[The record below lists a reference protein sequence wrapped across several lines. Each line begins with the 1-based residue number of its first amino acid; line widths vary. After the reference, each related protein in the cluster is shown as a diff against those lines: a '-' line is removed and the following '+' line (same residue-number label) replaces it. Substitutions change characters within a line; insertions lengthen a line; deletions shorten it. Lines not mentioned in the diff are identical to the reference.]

1 MTKIFR
7 RLFGRTTLLIL
18 TGSVLGIVFLLA
30 AHEGSRLSSTDTFC
44 ESCHVHPHSTISWK
58 LSTHYKNKT
67 GMVIHCVDC
76 HLPPEGVAFY
86 TEKAL
91 TGSRDIYGKLFTD
104 VSKIDWEA
112 KSVLEY
118 AKTYTYDDSC
128 IRCHQDLYSLN
139 LSTKGIQAHE
149 NYVRNREKG
158 IRCVNCHLH
167 VGHYSEKK
175 EEEQPLEE
183 EQLLTSVE
191 PGATVGTRVRR
202 LLPPLKSSG
211 AVPGEKLENYVETI
225 SGSPVKFEMV
235 ALPGGEFDMGS
246 PAVEP
251 YRRANESP
259 VHKVKLSP
267 FWIGRTEVSWAEF
280 EEFYS
285 ATVTRAKNE
294 RGIVQEN
301 LDMVD
306 AITGPTPPYGSPDQ
320 GWGKGDRPAITMS
333 HHAARVYCE
342 WLSRV
347 TGKRYR
353 LPSEAEWEYA
363 CRAGTKTAYF
373 FPGDPQDFTKYYWWN
388 RWFGLDTEPL
398 VQFAR
403 YSENSSRRTYPPAS
417 VKPNPWGLL
426 NMIGNVKE
434 FCLDWYDPAAYS
446 QYSQDIAL
454 DPMGPENGEE
464 HVVRG
469 GSYRSDAIELRS
481 AARDYTRTDDWLTTD
496 PQSPKSIWWY
506 SDSTDVG
513 FRVVREFE
521 GEGPRMRT
529 GSQ

>member
-1 MTKIFR
+1 MPRILRK
-7 RLFGRTTLLIL
+7 LFGRATLLIL
-18 TGSVLGIVFLLA
+18 TGSVLGIVLLLA

-44 ESCHVHPHSTISWK
+44 ESCHVHPRSTISWK

-76 HLPPEGVAFY
+76 HLPPEGLPYY
-86 TEKAL
+86 TEKAW
-91 TGSRDIYGKLFTD
+91 TGSRDIYGKLFKD

-112 KSVLEY
+112 KAVLEY
-118 AKTYTYDDSC
+118 ARTYTYDESC
-128 IRCHQDLYSLN
+128 LRCHQDLYSLN
-139 LSTKGIQAHE
+139 LSSKGIQAHE

-158 IRCVNCHLH
+158 IRCINCHLY

-175 EEEQPLEE
+175 QEEQKFEE
-183 EQLLTSVE
+183 DQVLTSTE
-191 PGATVGTRVRR
+191 SGATVGARPRR
-202 LLPPLKSSG
+202 SLPPLKLETTTI
-211 AVPGEKLENYVETI
+211 PGERFENYLETI
-225 SGSPVKFEMV
+225 SGTPVKFDMV
-235 ALPGGEFDMGS
+235 AVNGGEFDMGS
-246 PAVEP
+246 RSDEP
-251 YRRANESP
+251 YRRRNEGP
-259 VHKVKLSP
+259 VHKVKVSS

-285 ATVTRAKNE
+285 ETVTHSKNE
-294 RGIVQEN
+294 RGLVQEN
-301 LDMVD
+301 LETVD

-320 GWGKGDRPAITMS
+320 GWGKGERPAITMS

-353 LPSEAEWEYA
+353 LPTEAEWEYA
-363 CRAGTKTAYF
+363 CRAGTKTPYF
-373 FPGDPQDFTKYYWWN
+373 FAGDPTDFTKFYWWN
-388 RWFGLDTEPL
+388 RWFGMDTEPL
-398 VQFAR
+398 AR
-403 YSENSSRRTYPPAS
+403 YARYAENSSRRTHPPSS

-426 NMIGNVKE
+426 DMIGNVKE

-446 QYSQDIAL
+446 QYSDDITV
-454 DPMGPENGEE
+454 DPMGPETGEE

-521 GEGPRMRT
+521 REGLSRD